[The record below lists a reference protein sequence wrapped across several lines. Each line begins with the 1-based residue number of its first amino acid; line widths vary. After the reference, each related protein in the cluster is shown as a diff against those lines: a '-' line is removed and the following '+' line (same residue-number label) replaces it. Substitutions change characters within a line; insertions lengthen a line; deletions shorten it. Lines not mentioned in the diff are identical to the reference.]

1 MNTHSLQSGC
11 TQYQLG
17 YQSGTK
23 SSRILRVETT
33 NVLLPGRCQ
42 MRRHLENRNVDGS
55 PELRCSRSCS
65 SAAIATAVPQAESCL
80 LFRLCCISIVESER
94 HRIGDCVSPV
104 AEKFFSQFGKSL
116 LTSQCS
122 ASSSGVPQ
130 QINCYDDEVGRLVTA
145 TRRLT
150 VTTWCRRRMKFS
162 HCRHDAPMGRLR
174 RAFIGRRKCYD
185 QSNPSLAVF
194 NPIQFC
200 CCCCWIYC

>member
-1 MNTHSLQSGC
+1 MQAQMNTHSLQSGC

-23 SSRILRVETT
+23 SSRILRVKTT

-65 SAAIATAVPQAESCL
+65 SAAIATAVPQAKSCL
-80 LFRLCCISIVESER
+80 LFRLCCVSIAELER
-94 HRIGDCVSPV
+94 HRISDCVSPV

-116 LTSQCS
+116 LTKCP

-130 QINCYDDEVGRLVTA
+130 QIKRHDNEVGRLVTA

-150 VTTWCRRRMKFS
+150 VITWCRRRMKS
-162 HCRHDAPMGRLR
+162 THCRHDAPLRRLR
-174 RAFIGRRKCYD
+174 RAIIGR
-185 QSNPSLAVF
+185 
-194 NPIQFC
+194 
-200 CCCCWIYC
+200 